1 MGEHMNKGELIDK
14 IAKDAKISK
23 VQASSALNSAMDSV
37 ASSLKKGGSVT
48 LIGFGTFSVRSRK
61 ARTGRNPQNGAP
73 LKIPAKKVAKFTA
86 GATLK
91 KALNRSR

>member
-1 MGEHMNKGELIDK
+1 MNTGGHIDH
-14 IAKDAKISK
+14 IRKDVKISK
-23 VQASSALNSAMDSV
+23 GQASSALNPPMDSV

-61 ARTGRNPQNGAP
+61 ARTGRNPQTGAP